1 MLLFFVKVKKLRV
14 FTILYIQGGS
24 IPFISDTISRSNC
37 LVNT

>member
-1 MLLFFVKVKKLRV
+1 MLLFFVKEKKLRV
-14 FTILYIQGGS
+14 FTIYIQGGS